1 MAYKIAVVTPFHNVK
16 MDLFEKCEAAMR
28 SQSIGFE
35 NVEWVIVVHNSEPHY
50 LPELQERFANDPNVV
65 IEPLTDN
72 HRTPSSPRNYGLKFV
87 TAPMVG
93 FLDGDDYY
101 TQNCLEEVVKNVA
114 ETGADVV
121 NVRRECIEKT
131 KSNVQLK
138 ILSLFNNT
146 ERRIVMDQGHW
157 RTDMIFN
164 MRYGI
169 STAYF
174 IDMSLIRTG
183 LAFNNE
189 ILMAEDYMFIIQCL
203 ARSKRICFLNQLI
216 GYEYIM
222 NDGSLLQS
230 KKSAA
235 LVQTYAQGF
244 KEIFEELKKCGV
256 DNRMTIILLLSLLAI
271 FIVNCP
277 DMTLEI
283 RRKIKELLLPYL
295 TDLTSLKPNK
305 AVPEDV
311 FYLKLSLIY
320 EVIFNP
326 ERTIESII
334 QDQVAGVVEMRKIL
348 SVNKN
353 TDIGLRNGFESINL
367 LDAYQFRMPLT
378 DAAFYKPLVD
388 LQSRVGEVNLLTH
401 HSPILY
407 FRTATDVLVPCT
419 EEHWK
424 PYHEA
429 VDTIVSGH
437 HNLFLSQSKPI
448 EGTTADE
455 AEIDTLGSALVKA
468 YFQRHYMKAGRIT
481 ARFASSIE
489 NYFAQGE
496 GDDSYQRMAA
506 ESLAD
511 TESDQIVAFTCEEV
525 VDFFRY
531 LEQHWQQLV
540 EMAPCSESRKAE
552 LKAIFEGG
560 FAEPIA
566 TKIWP
571 KLQKVVAFGSGE
583 HYPACE
589 EMKKYTGTLTHNHGY
604 YFTEEAILAKASA
617 DESNLFECVR
627 GDNFYEL
634 IPLKEESA
642 PVLWTQV
649 VKGAPYQLVVT
660 NKAGLYRYTT
670 EHFICPQEVTRES
683 ILFTI
688 Y

>member
-16 MDLFEKCEAAMR
+16 MDLFEKCEAEMR

-50 LPELQERFANDPNVV
+50 LPELQQKFANDPNVV

-87 TAPMVG
+87 TAPLVG

-101 TQNCLEEVVKNVA
+101 TRNCLEEVVKNAA

-146 ERRIVMDQGHW
+146 ERRIVMDRGHW
-157 RTDMIFN
+157 KTEMIFN

-230 KKSAA
+230 KKTAA

-256 DNRMTIILLLSLLAI
+256 DNRMTIVLLLSLLSI
-271 FIVNCP
+271 YIINCP

-311 FYLKLSLIY
+311 FHLKLSLIY

-334 QDQVAGVVEMRKIL
+334 QDEVAGVVEMRKIL
-348 SVNKN
+348 SGNKN

-388 LQSRVGEVNLLTH
+388 LQCRVGEVNLLTH
-401 HSPILY
+401 HSPIIY
-407 FRTATDVLVPCT
+407 FRTAADVLVPCT

-437 HNLFLSQSKPI
+437 HNLFLSQSKEI
-448 EGTTADE
+448 EGTTADD

-468 YFQRHYMKAGRIT
+468 YFRRHYMKEGRIT

-496 GDDSYQRMAA
+496 GDGSYQRLAA

-511 TESDQIVAFTCEEV
+511 TEADQIVAFTCEEV

-531 LEQHWQQLV
+531 LEQHWQQLL

-552 LKAIFEGG
+552 LKALFEVG

-627 GDNFYEL
+627 GNNFYEL

-649 VKGAPYQLVVT
+649 EKGAPYQLVVT